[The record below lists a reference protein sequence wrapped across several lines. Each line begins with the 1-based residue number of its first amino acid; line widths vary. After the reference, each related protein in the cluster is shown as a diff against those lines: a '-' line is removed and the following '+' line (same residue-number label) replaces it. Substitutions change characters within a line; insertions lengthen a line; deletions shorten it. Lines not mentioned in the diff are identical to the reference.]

1 MKKIISFIL
10 ILALTLTSLLGN
22 TGVTTDYTDV
32 RPQCD
37 APEDEYTQ

>member
-22 TGVTTDYTDV
+22 TVVTTNYTDV

-37 APEDEYTQ
+37 APEYEYTQ